1 MDHFLYNI
9 LVFAWSNRFFFCSN
23 LIYNVLQQYIVEQL
37 TRLSIVHFGGST
49 LIRISKLFDNYV
61 DALIKALPSPSEDDS
76 LTELKEAIPYRAET
90 DSQQLALLGTAFTVA
105 DELLPMVVSRI
116 WSVLNEIM
124 EAESALSK
132 KIVPPTNNLDFKE
145 WRRHIQRSLDKLR
158 DHFCRQYVL
167 NFIYSRDGETR
178 LDAEIYLNGE
188 GNDLVWDSDPLPSLP
203 FQVIYY
209 LAIESV
215 M

>member
-1 MDHFLYNI
+1 M
-9 LVFAWSNRFFFCSN
+9 
-23 LIYNVLQQYIVEQL
+23 EQL
-37 TRLSIVHFGGST
+37 TRLTIVHFGGST

-132 KIVPPTNNLDFKE
+132 KIVPPSNNLDFKE

-203 FQVIYY
+203 FQVNNF

-215 M
+215 V